1 MRKLIEK
8 LHEKPESYRNN
19 VALGVSAFLTLAV
32 FGIWLSTSPFDFS
45 NTVVVAKDVQQNL
58 KDNITPLAT
67 VKASFDQAVSGFDKI
82 KNLGQ

>member
-1 MRKLIEK
+1 MRKILAK
-8 LHEKPESYRNN
+8 LHEKPEGYRNN
-19 VALGVSAFLTLAV
+19 IALGVSAILTLAI

-45 NTVVVAKDVQQNL
+45 STAVVAKDVQQNL

-67 VKASFDQAVSGFDKI
+67 VKASFDQAVSGFDKL